1 MNLNMKRSYS
11 KPWIDPVNITTEGVI
26 LNGSTTNKSLK
37 VDKVTVEEYENGF
50 DSEPGGFKELN
61 FD

>member
-1 MNLNMKRSYS
+1 MKRSYS
-11 KPWIDPVNITTEGVI
+11 KPWIDPVYITTEGVI

-37 VDKVTVEEYENGF
+37 VANVTVEEYVNGF
-50 DSEPGGFKELN
+50 DSEPDGFKELN